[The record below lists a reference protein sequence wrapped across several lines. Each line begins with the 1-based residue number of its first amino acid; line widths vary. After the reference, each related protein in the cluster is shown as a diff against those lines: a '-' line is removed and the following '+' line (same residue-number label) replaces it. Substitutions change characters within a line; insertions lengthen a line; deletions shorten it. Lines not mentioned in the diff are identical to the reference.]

1 MRKHE
6 LIGKRF
12 KDKFGEYRVI
22 TIAEGY
28 AMCRRFKG
36 VPFIVSLF
44 EIKEKCQPVD
54 Q

>member
-6 LIGKRF
+6 LTGKRF

-22 TIAEGY
+22 TVAEGY

-36 VPFIVSLF
+36 FPFILSVY
-44 EIKEKCQPVD
+44 EIKGKSQPVD